1 MFFYINFYELISAI
15 SQDGVTELTF
25 MIPHQKTKTIR
36 KNMKEWFQT
45 LNNRQFRTVFLGE
58 EKQMR

>member
-1 MFFYINFYELISAI
+1 MFFYINFYALISAI